1 MTFIVTVNSTDP
13 IWFYCSLDAHCI
25 AGMVGVVNPPA
36 GQTVSDYVEHAAGFR
51 ASAPSALQGGILTS
65 LNSGTGGSTS
75 MSSVSSITSMS
86 SAWSITSMSGSTVK
100 TPPLS
105 SETTFPSTGT
115 LIGTGTGT
123 GTRSATTTEATST
136 NSGIAATSTPSGG
149 GKSNDASVML
159 GLGILGGVFVA
170 LMS

>member
-51 ASAPSALQGGILTS
+51 ASAPSALQGGILTNLS
-65 LNSGTGGSTS
+65 SGTGGSTS

-86 SAWSITSMSGSTVK
+86 SVSSITSLSGSTTN

-105 SETTFPSTGT
+105 SETTTGT
-115 LIGTGTGT
+115 LVGTGTGT
-123 GTRSATTTEATST
+123 GISTRSAITTEATST

-149 GKSNDASVML
+149 GKSNDASVVL